1 MSFHKNNPEPTLI
14 IQLYIAQMKKK
25 TIFPCKKTSIK
36 KRKFIV
42 TYLDILVA
50 FIKKN
55 WRVGCWWGRS
65 RG

>member
-14 IQLYIAQMKKK
+14 IQLYIAQMVKKNN
-25 TIFPCKKTSIK
+25 FPCKKTSRK

-50 FIKKN
+50 LSRWIGGLV
-55 WRVGCWWGRS
+55 VGGVDRE
-65 RG
+65 